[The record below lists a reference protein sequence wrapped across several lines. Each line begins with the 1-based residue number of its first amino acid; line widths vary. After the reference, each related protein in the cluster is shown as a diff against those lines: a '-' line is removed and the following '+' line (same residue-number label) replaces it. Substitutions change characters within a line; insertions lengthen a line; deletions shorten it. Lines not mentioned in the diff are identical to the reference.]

1 MREFA
6 SVYLDAPGCPG
17 DGPHKAIHPAL
28 HRMAIATAVYRR
40 LDKWGRRRAVSAE
53 SELTRRRT
61 VVMLPPID
69 KGVKGRS

>member
-1 MREFA
+1 
-6 SVYLDAPGCPG
+6 
-17 DGPHKAIHPAL
+17 
-28 HRMAIATAVYRR
+28 MAIATAVYRR

-69 KGVKGRS
+69 KGVKGGEGPFVA